1 MVVVILIIEYEAL
14 LDFLACPALY
24 HFKHERKDKVNKYM
38 GRKVID
44 KILIDSIYYFYNT
57 ILKENRVPSETE
69 LKNYYGEQFAEKE
82 DLLNFKTSQQK
93 KRYTMQYPGEFL
105 KKFYIKHRDNPGI
118 PIAVNEKFDV
128 ELGKHTI
135 KNCNLQLVK
144 MVGKKTE
151 IMYFSNASYSPDTF
165 KKNNDIKFSIMSY
178 GFRNIFKQK
187 EDRFVYNNVRA
198 GKFLEIYRSN
208 WQFKKMITM
217 LDNIAEIIDQ
227 ELYWQ
232 NIHYLCKACAYSEI
246 CYNWRG
252 R

>member
-1 MVVVILIIEYEAL
+1 MEIEYQAL

-24 HFKHERKDKVNKYM
+24 LFKHQRKDKVESYM

-44 KILIDSIYYFYNT
+44 DILTNTIYFFYNT
-57 ILKENRVPSETE
+57 ILEEERIPSETE
-69 LKNYYGEQFAEKE
+69 LKNFYGTQFAEKE
-82 DLLNFKTSQQK
+82 DLLKFKTSQQK
-93 KRYTMQYPGEFL
+93 KRYTQKYPGEFI

-128 ELGKHTI
+128 ELENHKI

-144 MVGKKTE
+144 MVDKKTH
-151 IMYFSNASYSPDTF
+151 IMYFSNASHNPDTF
-165 KKNNDIKFSIMSY
+165 RKNNDLKFSLMSY

-187 EDRFVYNNVRA
+187 EDKFIYNSVRK

-208 WQFKKMITM
+208 WQFKKMVAT

-232 NIHYLCKACAYSEI
+232 NINYLCKACAYSDI